1 MVLTMSSFYRYIQIV
16 GAAMFGLG
24 IWQIIAMTVQ
34 TVRGVPFPTPF
45 DCILGLVCLLNGAAF
60 LDHTIYQHTVAS
72 CLRWAQGF
80 CLALCAGL
88 VYAFAACCLPFFR
101 AISMPTVEVLQL
113 IPGLAWVPVVILLFG
128 LSPMSTIAIIA
139 LTTFPVMAVARIT
152 GFACADERYLRTG
165 RMYGY
170 GTWGLLRTVYLP
182 SAIPHLLSG
191 TRIALGVS
199 WRVLVAAEMVVGA
212 GNGLGYAVIQSR
224 WTMDYISAFVCIF
237 VISLIGLGLERL
249 ILLPVERHTL
259 QKWGT
264 TRAS

>member
-1 MVLTMSSFYRYIQIV
+1 MV
-16 GAAMFGLG
+16 FGLG
-24 IWQIIAMTVQ
+24 IWQVTAMMVQ
-34 TVRGVPFPTPF
+34 TVRGVPFPTPS
-45 DCILGLVCLLNGAAF
+45 DCILGLACLLNGTVF

-80 CLALCAGL
+80 ALALCSGL
-88 VYAFAACCLPFFR
+88 VYTFTACCFPFFR
-101 AISMPTVEVLQL
+101 AISRPTVEILQL
-113 IPGLAWVPVVILLFG
+113 IPGLAWVPIVILLFG

-139 LTTFPVMAVARIT
+139 LTTFPVMAVAGTT
-152 GFACADERYLRTG
+152 GFSCADERYLRIG
-165 RMYGY
+165 RMCGH
-170 GTWGLLRTVYLP
+170 GAWGLLRTVYLP
-182 SAIPHLLSG
+182 SALPHLLSG

-224 WTMDYISAFVCIF
+224 WTMDYVSAFVCIF

-259 QKWGT
+259 QRWGT
-264 TRAS
+264 GRAS